1 MRSVIKRRREAGD
14 HRSST
19 PRLGSQPSR
28 SVLSRRRR
36 NPSVVGLPSY
46 GFIRSPSAFVAAVP
60 SLRSKLRSVTLA
72 TRSRRRPRPSLSG
85 LLWLANSEVS
95 GACCRTPPAP
105 RLWGSLPRLL
115 FLLHA
120 IPPRFFVKYEK
131 GETSPP
137 PLGGSKCH
145 SSNPCTTVS
154 SVDDSNARAA
164 SVTGRYANR
173 TATVCPSSP

>member
-1 MRSVIKRRREAGD
+1 MFGDSSPFVRLKVFEENMRSVIKRRREAGD

-120 IPPRFFVKYEK
+120 IPPGFSSSTKKGRRRRLPSGVQNVTLPTRARRFRAW
-131 GETSPP
+131 TIPTHAPP
-137 PLGGSKCH
+137 P
-145 SSNPCTTVS
+145 
-154 SVDDSNARAA
+154 
-164 SVTGRYANR
+164 
-173 TATVCPSSP
+173 